1 MQVGSKRVAAWLVA
15 LAFLVF
21 AAMPAVAAESLSLS
35 DALKQ
40 AEANNPG
47 LQMAKQNLKSAQAS
61 LDEAYMQIAIS
72 GGYNYALYKEL
83 DTSLPPVPPT
93 YIDVWDD
100 TMTLGVN
107 YGRFFSADYQWGYR
121 GEQWSFSLSPFSL
134 TEYITIRKA
143 QIGYK
148 DSEVKYR
155 SQLEDLKYNVA
166 NAYYTVLQ
174 NDALLAL
181 ADRSL
186 EVATRAFNDGKAK
199 EQAGLMARADL
210 LRLQTSVYQQ
220 RANVVQGRANVQ
232 LARASLANLLGTRL
246 DQIGELAAPAAL
258 QAVQYEQDAVIKAA
272 LTKRGEIPVA
282 DAQINL
288 AQLALTAA
296 RLTPLQG
303 LSVQWVPDKSV
314 SASLTIPLGGTVGN
328 NLSAEAALESAR
340 LSAKMTRDNISTL
353 ALQAYLTYS
362 TACERL
368 EVMRLAMDSARE
380 VARVMG
386 LRYDAGLGT
395 VAEKLDAEVT
405 AQTAEQNYV
414 QAQYTVLLAEA
425 GIQRV
430 TWGM

>member
-1 MQVGSKRVAAWLVA
+1 MQVGSKRAAVWVAALA
-15 LAFLVF
+15 LLVF
-21 AAMPAVAAESLSLS
+21 TAMPAVAAESLSLS

-47 LQMAKQNLKSAQAS
+47 LLIAKQNLKSARAS
-61 LDEAYMQIAIS
+61 LDQALLQFSVTGSYGYGYVEPLDSWEDSQEVRLSYGGFIS
-72 GGYNYALYKEL
+72 ARYQRNYKDE
-83 DTSLPPVPPT
+83 T
-93 YIDVWDD
+93 
-100 TMTLGVN
+100 
-107 YGRFFSADYQWGYR
+107 
-121 GEQWSFSLSPFSL
+121 WSFDLNPFSLS
-134 TEYITIRKA
+134 EYITIRRA
-143 QIGYK
+143 LIGYQ

-181 ADRSL
+181 AERSL
-186 EVATRAFNDGKAK
+186 EVANRAFDDGKAK

-220 RANVVQGRANVQ
+220 RANVVVCRANAQ
-232 LARASLANLLGTRL
+232 LARTSLANLLGTRP
-246 DQIGELAAPAAL
+246 DQIGALTEPAAL
-258 QAVQYEQDAVIKAA
+258 QTVQYQQDAVMKAA
-272 LTKRGEIPVA
+272 LTNRGEIAVA
-282 DAQINL
+282 DAQVGL
-288 AQLALTAA
+288 ARLGLTAA

-303 LSVQWVPDKSV
+303 FSVQWTPNQSYG
-314 SASLTIPLGGTVGN
+314 ASLTIPLGGTLGN
-328 NLSAEAALESAR
+328 NLSAEASLESAK
-340 LSAKMTRDNISTL
+340 LSAQMTRDNIS
-353 ALQAYLTYS
+353 AQAMQVYLTYA
-362 TACERL
+362 TAVERV
-368 EVMRLAMDSARE
+368 EVMRLAMESARE